1 MENGRCGTCGEAA
14 RDGSK
19 RCDWCWEVESRLAGY
34 VRRAGRTGALE
45 ILRNL
50 EGGGQMHTI
59 KQFAKGEV
67 R

>member
-1 MENGRCGTCGEAA
+1 MDGKCGTCGGEA
-14 RDGSK
+14 RSGSK

-34 VRRAGRTGALE
+34 LRRGGRTAALE
-45 ILRNL
+45 VLRTL
-50 EGGGQMHTI
+50 DGEGLMYMV